1 MLRKDRFRVLLAIS
15 LLTALALIGCQT
27 QPPTPTAT
35 PIPSRTPT
43 PTATD
48 TPTVTPTPTPSQA
61 VVVPGRDLLVVAG
74 PGMDYA
80 IVGTIP
86 AGTPIPIYAISPDGG
101 WAMISPL
108 GQDGAWIGL
117 SPFVALHGDLDNV
130 GLWGATPRPSVTP
143 TPPFPSS
150 TPIPSDTPAPT
161 LDMGALVAT
170 VEAAVVATL
179 NAQAQATFDMQ
190 ATDQTRFVAT
200 ATALVEQPVDVSAD
214 DDPATGPQDAPVLII
229 EFADFTCPYCARF
242 AQETAPQLL
251 EMYAGQVR
259 FVFRDAPILSTMSSQ
274 AAMASECA
282 DDQGRYWE
290 YHDLLFANQRSLSR
304 DLFLSLAAQLELD
317 VDTFTTCLDEE
328 THLAEVEA
336 DLQDAIDT
344 GLTGVPTL
352 FINGRRVI
360 GAQPLNVF
368 RQVIDAQL
376 EAR

>member
-80 IVGTIP
+80 IV
-86 AGTPIPIYAISPDGG
+86 
-101 WAMISPL
+101 
-108 GQDGAWIGL
+108 GAWIGL